1 MASAEN
7 MNTTP
12 VSLLEQLRRSPD
24 ETAWTR
30 FVHLYSPL
38 LFGWARQAG
47 LDEADASDLVQDV
60 FVILLKELPRFE
72 LDPTRS
78 FRAWLKTVVLNR
90 WRNQIKRQARAP
102 SRPGDGLLAAVS
114 APDDSFFE
122 EREYRRQLLRRA
134 LELLRQGFQPTTWKA
149 FQEHGMNGRPA
160 VQVAAELGL
169 TVGAVYAAKC
179 RVLGQ
184 LREHLRGL
192 LE

>member
-1 MASAEN
+1 

-12 VSLLEQLRRSPD
+12 VSLLDQLRRAPD
-24 ETAWTR
+24 EAAWAR

-47 LDEADASDLVQDV
+47 LDEGDAGDLVQDV
-60 FVILLKELPRFE
+60 FVVLLKELPRFE
-72 LDPTRS
+72 CDPAHS

-102 SRPGDGLLAAVS
+102 THPGDALLADVP

-122 EREYRRQLLRRA
+122 EQEYRRQLLGRA
-134 LELLRQGFQPTTWKA
+134 LELLRDEFQPATWKA
-149 FQEHGMNGRPA
+149 FHEHGRNGRPA
-160 VQVAAELGL
+160 AEVAAELGM

-179 RVLGQ
+179 RVLGR

-192 LE
+192 LG